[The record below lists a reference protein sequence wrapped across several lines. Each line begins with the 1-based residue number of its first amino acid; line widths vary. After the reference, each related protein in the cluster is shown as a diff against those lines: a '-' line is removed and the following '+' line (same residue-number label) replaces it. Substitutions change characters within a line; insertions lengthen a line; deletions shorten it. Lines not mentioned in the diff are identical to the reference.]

1 MAFLSCRDS
10 DHLFVTS
17 RRLLQ
22 SNSESTLPLVKMSV
36 NDLPDVPLAYCQQSV
51 IESAF
56 SRREGASTTCC
67 SAIDTA
73 FGPRTNE
80 TSRNC
85 LCLSPALA
93 AAKESYSTSLDK
105 VSFSHVVSSVELW
118 KRATSVGQGVRLRV
132 VRMCSRRIKP
142 ISNRQS
148 KLQWTLHQFAF
159 SIYLRTMIVGAGRSL
174 NTFNYPKD
182 PSEID
187 GGPPKGF
194 QKEVQTCWIRQAGL

>member
-10 DHLFVTS
+10 DHLLVTS

-36 NDLPDVPLAYCQQSV
+36 DDLPDVPLAYCQQSV
-51 IESAF
+51 IGSAF
-56 SRREGASTTCC
+56 SSCREGASTTCC

-73 FGPRTNE
+73 FGPPTNE

-85 LCLSPALA
+85 LCLSPVLA

-142 ISNRQS
+142 ISNRQ
-148 KLQWTLHQFAF
+148 TVNFN
-159 SIYLRTMIVGAGRSL
+159 GRCINL
-174 NTFNYPKD
+174 LLVYTF
-182 PSEID
+182 
-187 GGPPKGF
+187 
-194 QKEVQTCWIRQAGL
+194 GL